1 MAVDWTQQYG
11 TFYETVP
18 VAFRVDPATGRFQGA
33 VMVPSEDTDFVWA
46 PVGRV
51 FEAVGS
57 DRESAVSVFAR
68 VDAYVRL
75 LLPEGFL
82 ARFDVPFPDGSVY
95 GVYGAFPDSVEAAG
109 EPVTFEGMYDFV
121 GSFFGA
127 RLGLQHWVRYGDVFG
142 VRGVL
147 YDAFVV
153 WVGLDV
159 GAPRPG
165 SVRRTVEEA
174 DFFVRFEPGPFRG
187 PMMEFFGE
195 GSPRRNGRR
204 AIAYTLGQ
212 IDRFARESLPV
223 KYVEAFE
230 RAHGVSGTAGG
241 GV

>member
-1 MAVDWTQQYG
+1 M
-11 TFYETVP
+11 
-18 VAFRVDPATGRFQGA
+18 
-33 VMVPSEDTDFVWA
+33 
-46 PVGRV
+46 

-57 DRESAVSVFAR
+57 DRESVVSVFAR

-82 ARFDVPFPDGSVY
+82 ARFDVPFPDDRWGDRADQAFERPV
-95 GVYGAFPDSVEAAG
+95 GVAG
-109 EPVTFEGMYDFV
+109 ESVTFEGLYDFV

-127 RLGLQHWVRYGDVFG
+127 RLGLQHWMRDRDVSQ

-147 YDAFVV
+147 YDSFVL
-153 WVGLDV
+153 WVSFDV
-159 GAPRPG
+159 GAPGPG

-174 DFFVRFEPGPFRG
+174 EISMRLEPGPFQGLMWR
-187 PMMEFFGE
+187 FFGE
-195 GSPRRNGRR
+195 GLPHQNGVK
-204 AIAYTLGQ
+204 AIASALGQ

-230 RAHGVSGTAGG
+230 RAHGVSGPAGG